1 MCGIVGFLGTDDF
14 QKYIISG
21 LKLLQNRGYD
31 SAGISAISKIE
42 YSSHKIN
49 TIKYASTDV
58 NDSIKLVE
66 NEINAQILTGNIAI
80 GHTRWA
86 THGSKTNENAHP
98 HTDHLNR
105 IAIVHNGIIE
115 NFKELKD
122 GLIKEGFSFK
132 SQTDTEVISIMIG
145 KYLDKGIFICDAI
158 KMTIEKLTG
167 TWALIVIHKDYPNHM
182 WITRNGSPLLLGME
196 DNYIMV
202 VSEQR
207 SEEHTSELQSH

>member
-132 SQTDTEVISIMIG
+132 IG
-145 KYLDKGIFICDAI
+145 RAH
-158 KMTIEKLTG
+158 
-167 TWALIVIHKDYPNHM
+167 V
-182 WITRNGSPLLLGME
+182 
-196 DNYIMV
+196 
-202 VSEQR
+202 
-207 SEEHTSELQSH
+207 